1 MSIKAKLRL
10 SARNARRA
18 FFEFAGSDRYSRMG
32 QFNIEE
38 KLMRYFGRRRGI
50 FIEAG
55 AHDGLSQSNTYWLE
69 RMRGWK
75 GLLVE
80 PVPSMAALCRKNRP
94 RAKVV
99 NAALVATPEIKSIKI
114 AAVGLYGYVTG
125 SFASQEHE
133 AEHRRRG
140 ALTAGLSS
148 AASVE
153 DIEVRARTLESILDE
168 VNLGSVDLFSLD
180 VEGYEINVLRG
191 MNMARYKPRYLLV
204 EAQGP
209 QKLLEAFGEH
219 YEFVEQI
226 TPQDV
231 LLRAKS

>member
-1 MSIKAKLRL
+1 MSIKAKIRLR
-10 SARNARRA
+10 ARHARRA
-18 FFEFAGSDRYSRMG
+18 LFEFVGSDRYSRMG

-38 KLMRYFGRRRGI
+38 KLTHYFGDIRGT

-69 RMRGWK
+69 SMRGWK

-80 PVPSMAALCRKNRP
+80 PVPAMAALCRRNRP
-94 RAKVV
+94 KAKVV
-99 NAALVATPEIKSIKI
+99 NAALVATPDIKSIRV
-114 AAVGLYGYVTG
+114 APVGLYGYVTG
-125 SFASQEHE
+125 SLSSAAHE

-140 ALTAGLSS
+140 AQNLGTSS
-148 AASVE
+148 DVIE
-153 DIEVRARTLESILDE
+153 DIEVPARTLENILDE
-168 VNLGSVDLFSLD
+168 LRFGPIDLFSLD

-191 MNMARYKPRYLLV
+191 MNVARYKPHYMLV
-204 EAQGP
+204 EAVGP
-209 QKLLEAFGEH
+209 ERLLAAFGDH

-231 LLRAKS
+231 LLKARD

>member
-1 MSIKAKLRL
+1 MFIKGKLRL
-10 SARNARRA
+10 RARRA
-18 FFEFAGSDRYSRMG
+18 RRALFELAGSDRYSRTG
-32 QFNIEE
+32 QYNIEE
-38 KLMRYFGRRRGI
+38 KLMPYLGERRGI

-55 AHDGLSQSNTYWLE
+55 ANDGFSQSNTYWLE

-80 PVPSMAALCRKNRP
+80 PVPAMAAQCRENRP
-94 RAKVV
+94 RAIVV
-99 NAALVATPEIKSIKI
+99 NAALVATPEVKSLKV

-125 SFASQEHE
+125 SLSSAEHE

-140 ALTAGLSS
+140 AQTVGLP
-148 AASVE
+148 SVEAIE
-153 DIEVRARTLESILDE
+153 DIEVPARTLESVLDE
-168 VNLGSVDLFSLD
+168 VKLGPIDLFSLD

-204 EAQGP
+204 EALGP
-209 QKLLEAFGEH
+209 EKLLEAFGEH
-219 YEFVEQI
+219 YEFVEKI

-231 LLRAKS
+231 LLRAK